1 MITTTSNLFLYVK
14 TTKNTWMQIAKDGK
28 IEKSQNW
35 HMTCNNMSYYVSVIH
50 NNKKLLCNALCPSLD
65 LNFNF
70 DAYKILFLNCLRP
83 DK

>member
-50 NNKKLLCNALCPSLD
+50 NIKNFYVMHYALV
-65 LNFNF
+65 
-70 DAYKILFLNCLRP
+70 
-83 DK
+83 